1 MARFLN
7 HSYPGRKALLFVV
20 EQSTVLAS
28 ACMGAAATAAIAGG
42 AALEQNAAPLPRAL
56 EALAEGPMAAQQV
69 IAQALFAVGTAAM
82 LHLPAALPWAVGATL
97 VSAAAL
103 YAADLYDLRQASA
116 DRSSG
121 GRRTLV
127 ALVIAALALGVAAA
141 PGGIEARASAL
152 GAALAAAVAVVSLR
166 LALPAFVGPPRR
178 LLVVGAGR
186 QASELAQALLR
197 EAEDR
202 VEIAGFVPVHG
213 AEGAVP
219 AEQLVPGEGG
229 IVAAAQAAKADW
241 IALAVEDA
249 RSSVPADALAEARL
263 HGIACFTPAML
274 AERLL
279 RRIPVER
286 LRASEIAFSEGFRFS
301 AFHRFVKRTIDVTVA
316 GVGLLL
322 AAPLLVVAAAAIKL
336 DSKGPLFYS
345 QERVGLHGR
354 PFPITKLR
362 TMRVDAE
369 AGGAPQWAKADDPRV
384 TRVGRLLRKTRIDEI
399 PQLLA
404 VLVGHMSLVGPRPE
418 RPYFVEQLKQIVP
431 WYGAREAVP
440 PGVTG
445 WAQIRYPYGASVEDA
460 KAKLEYDLYYIK
472 NGSAFLDLAILFH
485 TVRHVLMGRGAR

>member
-28 ACMGAAATAAIAGG
+28 ACIGAAATAALAGG
-42 AALEQNAAPLPRAL
+42 AAIEGNSAPLPHML
-56 EALAEGPMAAQQV
+56 EALAEGPMAAQHA
-69 IAQALFAVGTAAM
+69 IAQAVFAVGTAAM
-82 LHLPAALPWAVGATL
+82 LQLPSALPWALGATA

-103 YAADLYDLRQASA
+103 YAADLYDLRRAAA
-116 DRSSG
+116 DRLEG

-141 PGGIEARASAL
+141 PGGLEERASAL

-166 LALPAFVGPPRR
+166 LALPALVGPPRR

-186 QASELAQALLR
+186 QAAELAQTLVR

-202 VEIAGFVPVHG
+202 VEIVGFVPLHG

-219 AEQLVPGEGG
+219 KERTVAYEGS
-229 IVAAAQAAKADW
+229 VVDAARFARADW
-241 IALAVEDA
+241 IVLAVEDPRA
-249 RSSVPADALAEARL
+249 SVPADELAQARL
-263 HGIACFTPAML
+263 HGITCFTPAML
-274 AERLL
+274 CERLL

-286 LRASEIAFSEGFRFS
+286 LRASEIAFADGFRLTF
-301 AFHRFVKRTIDVTVA
+301 FHRLVKRTIDISAATI
-316 GVGLLL
+316 GLLL
-322 AAPLLVVAAAAIKL
+322 AAPILAVAAIAIKL

-345 QERVGLHGR
+345 QDRVGLRGKL
-354 PFPITKLR
+354 FQITKLR

-369 AGGAPQWAKADDPRV
+369 SGGTPQWAQAGDPRV
-384 TRVGRLLRKTRIDEI
+384 TRIGKLLRKTRVDEI
-399 PQLLA
+399 PQLVA
-404 VLVGHMSLVGPRPE
+404 VLTGDMSLVGPRPE
-418 RPYFVEQLKQIVP
+418 RPYFVEQLKQIIP

-460 KAKLEYDLYYIK
+460 RAKLEYDLYYIK
-472 NGSAFLDLAILFH
+472 NGSAFLDIAILFH
-485 TVRHVLMGRGAR
+485 TVRHVLLGRGAR